1 MKKTVLPVLAATAWI
16 SISEFARNQFWL
28 LTEWTEHYNK
38 MGLRFPA
45 EPTNGAVWGIWSLCL
60 AIFIFILSKK
70 FTLFQT
76 TALAWFSGFIF
87 MWLVIGNLGVLPIQ
101 ILPYAVP
108 LSFLE
113 VLIAAWLIKELS
125 GNSATN

>member
-1 MKKTVLPVLAATAWI
+1 
-16 SISEFARNQFWL
+16 
-28 LTEWTEHYNK
+28 

-45 EPTNGAVWGIWSLCL
+45 EPANGAVWGIWSLCL

-70 FTLFQT
+70 YTLFQT

-87 MWLVIGNLGVLPIQ
+87 MWLVIGNLGVLPLQ